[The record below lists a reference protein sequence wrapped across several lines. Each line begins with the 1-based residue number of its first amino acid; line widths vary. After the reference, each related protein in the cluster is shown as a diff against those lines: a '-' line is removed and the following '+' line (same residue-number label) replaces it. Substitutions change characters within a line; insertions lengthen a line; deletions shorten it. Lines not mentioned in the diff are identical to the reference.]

1 MTKVAYI
8 GLGVMGSHMAG
19 HLVAHGYDVTVYNRT
34 ASKAEAWLSKH
45 DGKAASSPREAA
57 ADADFVFACVRDD
70 DDLREVTIGADGAFR
85 AMKQGAVF
93 VDNTTASSG
102 VARQLN
108 TAALQREVAF
118 LDAPVS
124 GGEAGAVNGVLTVM
138 VGGDEESYFKA
149 EPLLKSY
156 ARMCKLIG
164 PSGSGQIAKMV
175 NQICAAGIIQ
185 ALAEGLHFARKAG
198 VDPDAVIDSIS
209 KGAAQS
215 WIMENRSD
223 TMLKGEFNFG
233 FAVNLF
239 RKDLDICLRTAD
251 EIGAQLP
258 ITRLINEFYLDV
270 QKMGGGRWDAT
281 SLIARL
287 EQER

>member
-1 MTKVAYI
+1 MATKVAYI

-19 HLVAHGYDVTVYNRT
+19 HLVARGCDVTVYNRT
-34 ASKAEAWLSKH
+34 SSKVEAWLSKH
-45 DGKAASSPREAA
+45 NGRAAQTPREAA
-57 ADADFVFACVRDD
+57 ANADFVFACVGND
-70 DDLREVTIGADGAFR
+70 DDLREVTIGVDGAF
-85 AMKQGAVF
+85 QGMRLGSVF
-93 VDNTTASSG
+93 IDNTTASSK
-102 VARQLN
+102 VAQELN
-108 TAALQREVAF
+108 SAAMEQGVAF

-124 GGEAGAVNGVLTVM
+124 GGEAGAIHGVLTVM
-138 VGGDEESYFKA
+138 VGGDEEAYSKA
-149 EPLLKSY
+149 EPLIKSY
-156 ARMCKLIG
+156 ARMCNLIG

-185 ALAEGLHFARKAG
+185 ALAEGLNFAKKAG
-198 VDPDAVIDSIS
+198 VDTHAVIDSIS

-215 WIMENRSD
+215 WVMENRSD
-223 TMLKGEFNFG
+223 TMLKGEFDFG
-233 FAVNLF
+233 FAVDWF

-258 ITRLINEFYLDV
+258 ITKLINEFYLDV

-287 EQER
+287 E